1 MNPLIDLI
9 APLLAAAASA
19 AGIPMALGQLTLAA
33 RLRHQAAYWRE
44 EAESKS
50 PTFDRSV
57 AQSLQRET
65 TAKLLALHAVP
76 GRQLLLAALV
86 ILLGLGWAAT
96 TASYLG
102 TIPTDS
108 PVRESLTA
116 ENRGVTA
123 AGLGM
128 VLLVCYGIMRWS
140 NSIQERRRIAQAYLD
155 GQSLVARSVDGFAGR
170 QTVDQV
176 GWQGVAVLLSLGV
189 GLWCLSVFIGFAQ
202 GFSTRGVTEGPPWF
216 SWLLSIGVFCLICSA
231 VLGPSCFARAPWK
244 HPHPRPLQEKEG
256 DGITPCADVQSVVT
270 SQSSLGRRTP

>member
-9 APLLAAAASA
+9 APLLAAAASV
-19 AGIPMALGQLTLAA
+19 AGIPMALSQLALGA
-33 RLRHQAAYWRE
+33 RLRRQAAYWRE
-44 EAESKS
+44 EAESHS

-86 ILLGLGWAAT
+86 IFLSLGWAAT

-102 TIPTDS
+102 AIPTDA
-108 PVRESLTA
+108 PIREALTA

-128 VLLVCYGIMRWS
+128 LVLVFYGIMRWS
-140 NSIQERRRIAQAYLD
+140 NSIHERRRIAQAYLD
-155 GQSLVARSVDGFAGR
+155 GQPLVAKSVDGFTGR
-170 QTVDQV
+170 QTVHEI

-216 SWLLSIGVFCLICSA
+216 SWLLSSGVFCLICCA
-231 VLGPSCFARAPWK
+231 VLGPSCFARAAWE
-244 HPHPRPLQEKEG
+244 HPHPRPSQEKEG
-256 DGITPCADVQSVVT
+256 DGSNPCADVQSVVA
-270 SQSSLGRRTP
+270 SQS

>member
-1 MNPLIDLI
+1 
-9 APLLAAAASA
+9 
-19 AGIPMALGQLTLAA
+19 MALGQLTLSA
-33 RLRHQAAYWRE
+33 RLRRQAAYWRE

-50 PTFDRSV
+50 PTFDRSI

-86 ILLGLGWAAT
+86 TLLSLGWAAT

-102 TIPTDS
+102 TIPTDA

-128 VLLVCYGIMRWS
+128 LVLVCYGIMRWS
-140 NSIQERRRIAQAYLD
+140 NSIHERRRIAQAYLD
-155 GQSLVARSVDGFAGR
+155 GQSLVAKSVDGFTGR
-170 QTVDQV
+170 QTVEQV

-231 VLGPSCFARAPWK
+231 VLGPSSFARATWE
-244 HPHPRPLQEKEG
+244 HPHPHPSPASED
-256 DGITPCADVQSVVT
+256 DGSSPCADVQAVRT
-270 SQSSLGRRTP
+270 PQSQLGRRTPWVHSIT